1 MVASAAGM
9 AVRAAGSGGKSDA
22 QLQPQARAACTD
34 YAARY
39 GSVQVIDVQQ
49 ASRSKIIV
57 WGTVDD
63 GTTRRS
69 FECGFKTA
77 IVSFRMREIVPAF

>member
-9 AVRAAGSGGKSDA
+9 AVRAAQSGGKSNA
-22 QLQPQARAACTD
+22 ELQPQARAACTD

-39 GSVQVIDVQQ
+39 GTVQIIDVEQHS
-49 ASRSKIIV
+49 ASKIVV

-77 IVSFRMREIVPAF
+77 IVSFKMREIVPAF